1 MALVTN
7 SRSMTRP
14 WSVVAAVRSSPRKA
28 VRTSAVSQ
36 ARSMVATMIS
46 PTCARK
52 SSPSRSRAAPKA
64 RARISLGT
72 AGKGMTATKS
82 LSLVAK

>member
-64 RARISLGT
+64 RARISLGST
-72 AGKGMTATKS
+72 GSCMAAANRP
-82 LSLVAK
+82 SLVP